1 MSYDEAGNRAEYK
14 DHTFQTKAA
23 PEPAPP
29 PPAPKTE
36 PAPAPEPPPGDAVKL
51 PSSIDATGS
60 KDVSAD
66 LQTFVKN
73 VPNGSTVLFKAGGT
87 YKLGKVIHIS
97 DKRGLTL
104 EGNGATLKLV
114 GPGEFF
120 GLGHLCGEG
129 QPEHDHPR
137 PHHRGQ
143 PCGRGYEG
151 RPR

>member
-1 MSYDEAGNRAEYK
+1 M
-14 DHTFQTKAA
+14 
-23 PEPAPP
+23 
-29 PPAPKTE
+29 
-36 PAPAPEPPPGDAVKL
+36 KL

-114 GPGEFF
+114 GPGDYS
-120 GLGHLCGEG
+120 GSGIYVAKGSRNTTIR
-129 QPEHDHPR
+129 DS
-137 PHHRGQ
+137 HHRGQ